1 MIPVAIYARVST
13 DQQGDSIDHQISLM
27 KDYMHRMFSQEYA
40 VADDLLYVDEGYSGY
55 YTTILERP
63 AMKRLL
69 EDARAG
75 KFRVVL
81 FKEITRMGRDEE
93 ENLKIVR
100 ILEASGVRI
109 KSHDGYDSE
118 RPESKLLFKISNFMA
133 EVESE
138 RISSRVSAGFREK
151 ARTGKW
157 PSSHVP
163 FGYRRDPHTQH
174 LVIDDVQ
181 AEAVRLAFQLY
192 VHERLGTPAIAE
204 RLNAYGYRSARNNRF
219 QQATVRKMLS
229 NPVYTGDVVYGVKRT
244 KLERVYDE
252 NQNLIKKSRKYIETG
267 NPVIVRQAHPAI
279 VERSLFDRT
288 QELLCERSTKA
299 GRPSN
304 RVKYPLAGLLYCAR
318 CGAGMVTIQS
328 TKSGQKT
335 YRYRYYKCGQN
346 HKYGSA
352 ACVHEPIPA
361 EELEQAVFRLLIN
374 ELAQAQALHPIHS
387 RVKANSGELAHK
399 YAAFEEER
407 KKLLKKQRNIAAAS
421 DLLEP
426 DELRDF
432 LAGLKVRMDAAAQQ
446 MKTIQEQMRHTG
458 QTENQVYTL
467 EEILK
472 ARRVFEMPE
481 NHRILRALFQRLV
494 KRVEVYDRN
503 NVSTLYF
510 HFHHIHE

>member
-27 KDYMHRMFSQEYA
+27 KDYMHRMFSEEYA
-40 VADDLLYVDEGYSGY
+40 AADDLLYVDEGYSGY

-157 PSSHVP
+157 PSAHVP
-163 FGYRRDPHTQH
+163 FGYRRDPNTQH
-174 LVIDDVQ
+174 LVIDESQ
-181 AEAVRLAFQLY
+181 AEAVRLAFHSY
-192 VHERLGTPAIAE
+192 VHDRLGTPAIAE
-204 RLNAYGYRSARNNRF
+204 RLNAHGYRSTRNNRF

-229 NPVYTGDVVYGVKRT
+229 NPVYMGDVVYGVKRT
-244 KLERVYDE
+244 KLERVYDD
-252 NQNLIKKSRKYIETG
+252 NQNLVKKNRKYIETG
-267 NPVIVRQAHPAI
+267 NPIIVQEAHPAI
-279 VERSLFDRT
+279 VDRSLFNRT
-288 QELLCERSTKA
+288 QELLCERSTKT
-299 GRPSN
+299 GMPSN

-328 TKSGQKT
+328 TKPGQKK

-346 HKYGSA
+346 HKYGRA
-352 ACVHEPIPA
+352 VCVHEPIPA
-361 EELEQAVFRLLIN
+361 EELEQAVFRLLMD
-374 ELAQAQALHPIHS
+374 ELARAQDSHPIHS
-387 RVKANSGELAHK
+387 YAKAKSGELAHK
-399 YAAFEEER
+399 YTALEEER
-407 KKLLKKQRNIAAAS
+407 KKLLKKQMNIIATS

-426 DELRDF
+426 DMLREL
-432 LAGLKVRMDAAAQQ
+432 LAGLKDRIDAVTQQ
-446 MKTIQEQMRHTG
+446 MKRIQKQMIESG

-467 EEILK
+467 GEVLAFRHALVGTESHQTL
-472 ARRVFEMPE
+472 RVFF
-481 NHRILRALFQRLV
+481 HRLV

-503 NVSTLYF
+503 TVTHLCLRFSY
-510 HFHHIHE
+510 